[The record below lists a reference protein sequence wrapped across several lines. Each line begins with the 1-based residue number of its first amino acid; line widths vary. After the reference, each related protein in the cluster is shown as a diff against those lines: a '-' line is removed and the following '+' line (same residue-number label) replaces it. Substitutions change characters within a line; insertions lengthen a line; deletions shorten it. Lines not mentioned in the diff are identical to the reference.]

1 MSTTAEMSVER
12 NSPARQRIHMAA
24 MKLFAEKGATQLAV
38 SELATA
44 AGVARGT
51 IYNHLTDAHALF
63 EQVAEQL
70 VDEMSER
77 LTRSF
82 DGIDDS
88 AVRMAQGIRFY
99 VRRAHEEPHWG
110 RFMTR
115 FAYSNRPLRRLW
127 ATGPGVNLKAGIE
140 DGRYAVRPEQTRA
153 MIGMLA
159 GGVISAMA
167 AVIDGDLTWRTA
179 GSDTAELL
187 LVALG
192 IAREE
197 ARSIAT
203 LELPPFPALA

>member
-1 MSTTAEMSVER
+1 MSTTASIAPER
-12 NSPARQRIHMAA
+12 NTPARQRIHTAA

-38 SELATA
+38 SELAAA

-51 IYNHLTDAHALF
+51 IYNHLTDARALF

-82 DGIDDS
+82 DGIDDV
-88 AVRMAQGIRFY
+88 AVRMSHGIRHY
-99 VRRAHEEPHWG
+99 VRRAHEEPSWG

-115 FAYSNRPLRRLW
+115 FAYSHRSLQRLW
-127 ATGPGVNLKAGIE
+127 VAGPGVNLQAGIA

-153 MIGMLA
+153 MVGMLA
-159 GGVISAMA
+159 GGVMSAVA

-192 IAREE
+192 IQREE
-197 ARSIAT
+197 ARVIAAI
-203 LELPPFPALA
+203 ELPPLPPLA

>member
-1 MSTTAEMSVER
+1 MSASASTIADRS
-12 NSPARQRIHMAA
+12 SPVLQRIHMAA
-24 MKLFAEKGATQLAV
+24 MKLFAEKGATQLAITD
-38 SELATA
+38 LAIA

-51 IYNHLTDAHALF
+51 IYNHLIDAQALF
-63 EQVAEQL
+63 EQVAGQL

-82 DGIDDS
+82 EGIDDS
-88 AVRMAQGIRFY
+88 AVRMAHGIRHY

-115 FAYSNRPLRRLW
+115 FAYSHRSLQRLW
-127 ATGPGVNLKAGIE
+127 AAGPGVNLKAGIE
-140 DGRYAVRPEQTRA
+140 NGRYAVRPEQTRA
-153 MIGMLA
+153 MVGMLA

-167 AVIDGDLTWRTA
+167 AVIDGDLTWRSA

-192 IAREE
+192 IARKQ
-197 ARSIAT
+197 ARSIAAI
-203 LELPPFPALA
+203 ELPPLPRLG